1 MRLALHSSFD
11 LCCAGTQSPALNQ
24 MTPTAKT
31 NEIVAVGSGAL
42 HTLRRALSRDLGER
56 AAVCLQEA
64 GYAAGEQMYESFRAW
79 LPTFASVQDPAEL
92 DASALGD
99 VLSAFFE
106 ELGWGQLTIAP
117 AGRTALAITSPNW
130 AEAEP
135 GENVSLPSCYIA
147 SGLFADFM
155 GRLSGTPV
163 AVMEVEC
170 RSMNQPHCRFLV
182 GAPETMEAV
191 YDALASGSDY
201 ESALPA

>member
-1 MRLALHSSFD
+1 M
-11 LCCAGTQSPALNQ
+11 
-24 MTPTAKT
+24 
-31 NEIVAVGSGAL
+31 
-42 HTLRRALSRDLGER
+42 LRRNLKHRSEPDDTDRKDQRNSSCWQWCPPHVAPRSV